1 MEDYTSVIYD
11 KNVIEFVTV
20 SAEYCAFL
28 EQTKIVESEEYVNTL
43 LKILP
48 LLYIKALL
56 LPHSERMGFEEPEVH
71 VDEITYE
78 VIRQNIAKILGP
90 DDDYLEVFTP
100 DMNYSDQ
107 PNKQWISEGLADM
120 YQDLKNFIFVFQ
132 QGLDE
137 VMNDALVICLE
148 NFEYYWGQKLVNTL
162 RALHNIKYNPDRDIN
177 QDFI

>member
-1 MEDYTSVIYD
+1 MENNTQIIYN

-20 SAEYCAFL
+20 AAEYCAFL
-28 EQTKIVESEEYVNTL
+28 EQNKAVESKEYVDTL

-48 LLYIKALL
+48 LLYLKTLL

-78 VIRQNIAKILGP
+78 VIRQNITRILGP
-90 DDDYLEVFTP
+90 DDDYLEIFTP
-100 DMNYSDQ
+100 DMNYTDQ
-107 PNKQWISEGLADM
+107 PIKQWISEGLADI

-162 RALHNIKYNPDRDIN
+162 RALHNIKYSLDID
-177 QDFI
+177 QDYA